1 MVKCRALK
9 KKFHLTISSV
19 AFSFDYNLNIFSFT
33 LSLFLGITYSKILKS
48 VVREL
53 LAKVMASLIQMIFLN
68 YTTLL

>member
-9 KKFHLTISSV
+9 KKFNLTISSV
-19 AFSFDYNLNIFSFT
+19 AFSFDYNLNIFSFI

-53 LAKVMASLIQMIFLN
+53 LAKVMASLIQIIFFN